1 MRNPRANPLRS
12 RILVAAASATLAVLV
27 WGDQSSAGIEGTG
40 RYAMVARGRI
50 TAFGSIFVDGVEYDL
65 AQAKIHVNGHSAQAT
80 QLAIGQV
87 VTVQG
92 YAKGAKA
99 GTAKNVTYTSDVVGS
114 ITEVDT
120 AASTFTV
127 LGQTVAVDANTLFGE
142 GIQPAGIA
150 VLQPGMGVQVS
161 AFVEASGEL
170 LASRIDL
177 QTAGSPLQVIGAVQA
192 LDTGAQTFQLN
203 ALTIDYSQAKVRGK
217 LANGSTAT
225 VWADEYPTAGTLH
238 VTQVEVSSG
247 LGGVAGAKGDVEGL
261 ITSVATNGNIYV
273 GDQLVVIDP
282 VTHLLL
288 FGLSLVP
295 DLAVRVQ
302 GTFDSSGALVAKSIK
317 VKVQPLTA
325 Q

>member
-1 MRNPRANPLRS
+1 MRNPHANPLRAN
-12 RILVAAASATLAVLV
+12 ILVAAASAAVALLV

-40 RYAMVARGRI
+40 RYAMVAYGRI
-50 TAFGSIFVDGVEYDL
+50 TAFGSIFVDGVEYDI

-80 QLAIGQV
+80 QLAVGQV
-87 VTVQG
+87 VTVRG
-92 YAKGAKA
+92 YVKGATA
-99 GTAKNVTYTSDVVGS
+99 GTADNVTYTSAVVGP
-114 ITEVDT
+114 ITQVDV
-120 AASTFTV
+120 AAGNFTV

-150 VLQPGMGVQVS
+150 ALRAGTGVQVS

-177 QTAGSPLQVIGAVQA
+177 QTAGAPLQVMGAVQA
-192 LDTGAQTFQLN
+192 LDAGAQTFQLN
-203 ALTIDYSQAKVRGK
+203 ALTIDFSQAKVSGK

-238 VTQVEVSSG
+238 VTRVDVSSG
-247 LGGVAGAKGDVEGL
+247 LGGVAGAKGDLEGL

-282 VTHLLL
+282 TTHLQLH
-288 FGLSLVP
+288 GLSLAP

-302 GTFDSSGALVAKSIK
+302 GTFDSSGALVAKS
-317 VKVQPLTA
+317 VKVQLGA
-325 Q
+325 H